1 MPVVI
6 DDLGGFLW
14 GETDGFAGVAGN
26 QAGAKR
32 GGLWLSCG
40 ATAGQDARLNGRQ
53 DACRY
58 DFVLVGFS

>member
-1 MPVVI
+1 
-6 DDLGGFLW
+6 LGGFLW
-14 GETDGFAGVAGN
+14 GGPVGFAWVAGN
-26 QAGAKR
+26 RAGAKR
-32 GGLWLSCG
+32 GGLWLSRG